1 MEKDLSSMLSTDP
14 EDLNRLASV
23 HSLSSCEE
31 KPSYQFPWFLD
42 LCDDRFYASV
52 LSLS

>member
-1 MEKDLSSMLSTDP
+1 MLSTDP